1 MYPINEHG
9 LALILYKLPAF
20 QFVWHLKL
28 PKMFF
33 KSYLI
38 KIWKLLEG
46 LFIYKYFGKQS
57 LVFMS
62 NWKIN
67 RS

>member
-1 MYPINEHG
+1 
-9 LALILYKLPAF
+9 
-20 QFVWHLKL
+20 
-28 PKMFF
+28 MFF